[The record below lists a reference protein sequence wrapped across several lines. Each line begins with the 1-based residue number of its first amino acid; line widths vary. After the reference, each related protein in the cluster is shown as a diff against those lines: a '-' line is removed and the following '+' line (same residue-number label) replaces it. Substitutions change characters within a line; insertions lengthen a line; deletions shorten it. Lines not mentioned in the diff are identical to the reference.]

1 MMLRKAR
8 PSDAERIAWIHVNGW
23 RTAYAGMIPQEH
35 LNGLSVSGRTLDW
48 GKWLRREDFDAIVYV
63 SGGEILGYAAYVEKL
78 DRAELVGLYVH
89 PEHKRKGIGSA
100 LMAQFE
106 TETAPANLRGLWVLS
121 QNHSAIEFYRS
132 LGYEVSG
139 ETKGMTIGDVSL
151 EEVRMEKTN
160 ESVEAGDERV

>member
-8 PSDAERIAWIHVNGW
+8 RSDAERIAWIHVNGW
-23 RTAYAGMIPQEH
+23 QTAYAGMIPQEH
-35 LNGLSVSGRTLDW
+35 LDGLSVSRRTLDW
-48 GKWLRREDFDAIVYV
+48 GKWLRRGNLDAIVYV

-78 DRAELVGLYVH
+78 ERAELVGLYVH
-89 PEHKRKGIGSA
+89 PEHKREGIGLA

-106 TETAPANLRGLWVLS
+106 TETAAANLRGLWVLS

-139 ETKGMTIGDVSL
+139 ETKKMIICDVSL
-151 EEVRMEKTN
+151 EEIRMEKG
-160 ESVEAGDERV
+160 SIAKDA

>member
-23 RTAYAGMIPQEH
+23 QTAYAGMVPQEH
-35 LNGLSVSGRTLDW
+35 LDGLSVSRRTLDW
-48 GKWLRREDFDAIVYV
+48 GKWLRRGNLDAIVYV

-78 DRAELVGLYVH
+78 ERAELVGLYVH
-89 PEHKRKGIGSA
+89 PEHKREGIGSA

-106 TETAPANLRGLWVLS
+106 TETAAANLRGLWVLS
-121 QNHSAIEFYRS
+121 QNHSAIEFYRL

-139 ETKGMTIGDVSL
+139 RNKEDDHLRCLS
-151 EEVRMEKTN
+151 
-160 ESVEAGDERV
+160 

>member
-1 MMLRKAR
+1 M
-8 PSDAERIAWIHVNGW
+8 
-23 RTAYAGMIPQEH
+23 
-35 LNGLSVSGRTLDW
+35 
-48 GKWLRREDFDAIVYV
+48 YV

-89 PEHKRKGIGSA
+89 PEHKREGIGSA

-106 TETAPANLRGLWVLS
+106 TETAEANRWGLWVLS

-139 ETKGMTIGDVSL
+139 EGVRSFRRNKGDDHRRRFS
-151 EEVRMEKTN
+151 
-160 ESVEAGDERV
+160 